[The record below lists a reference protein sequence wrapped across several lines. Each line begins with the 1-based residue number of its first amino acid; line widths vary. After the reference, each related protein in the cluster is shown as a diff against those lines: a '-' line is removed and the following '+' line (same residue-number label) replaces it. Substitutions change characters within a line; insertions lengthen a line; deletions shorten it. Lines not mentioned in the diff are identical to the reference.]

1 MEIRRKDRQ
10 ITDEAQ
16 IDAVLRRCDCIR
28 LAFACA
34 GAPYIVPMNFG
45 FVHEAGGPRL
55 FYLHCARRGRKLDEM
70 RRAPRVGFE
79 LDTGHGVITAP
90 EACGWAFRF
99 QSVIGTGT
107 LEEVTDPAGR
117 RRGLQCLMAQYSG
130 RADWAFSE
138 AELQAAAILRLTV
151 EELCCKQHE

>member
-1 MEIRRKDRQ
+1 MEMRRKDRQ

-16 IDAVLRRCDCIR
+16 IDAVLRQCDCIR

-99 QSVIGTGT
+99 QSVIGTGVIREVREP
-107 LEEVTDPAGR
+107 EEKK
-117 RRGLQCLMAQYSG
+117 
-130 RADWAFSE
+130 RALS
-138 AELQAAAILRLTV
+138 AILAHYEKSRPFTFTDEQAQRVAVFRLDVAQLT
-151 EELCCKQHE
+151 CKEHL